1 MCKEG
6 NDIGSKLVVVSGPS
20 GAGKDTIAAEI
31 IKLDG
36 KFSLSVSATTRA
48 PREGEVD
55 GVNYFFLSEDE
66 FLQNIRDNA
75 FIEYAKYSSNY
86 YGTLKRDV
94 QSKIAEGKIIILVID
109 VQGAEKIKKE
119 YPDSLSLFIMPPSKE
134 ILRQRLNDRMTEDNA
149 DIEKRIKI
157 AEDEMKKR
165 SSYDYVV
172 VNDDLNA
179 AVSEVYDIITKSH

>member
-66 FLQNIRDNA
+66 FLRNIKENA

-109 VQGAEKIKKE
+109 VQGAEKIKRE